1 MCSVREFK
9 RSAFLADVPFEG
21 GTAMANT
28 IHQAA
33 NPPQSESQPVHAATI
48 TKRSAPKTP
57 PPAQDT
63 VKISAEAKA
72 ASTATK
78 PPKG

>member
-1 MCSVREFK
+1 
-9 RSAFLADVPFEG
+9 
-21 GTAMANT
+21 MANP

-33 NPPQSESQPVHAATI
+33 NPPQSESQPVHADTSA
-48 TKRSAPKTP
+48 KRAAPKTP

-72 ASTATK
+72 ASSATK